1 MLSRLPGLT
10 RNKPIHLAYLLLRA
24 SKKCTKPIPSWRGFK
39 PSLIPTTNTRE
50 CLSKGAG
57 KDFHTYPQTYT
68 VVIFRASEKEE
79 KMKAATL
86 AKNLKG
92 TLCNI

>member
-57 KDFHTYPQTYT
+57 KDFPYISSNIHSSDFQSQ
-68 VVIFRASEKEE
+68 R
-79 KMKAATL
+79 
-86 AKNLKG
+86 KG
-92 TLCNI
+92 GENEGGDVGQELEGNIV